1 MANKIYELIRI
12 IFVKILIFPIRVYQY
27 VISPLTPKSCRHIP
41 TCSAYA
47 IEALKVHGVIKG
59 TYLAITRVLRC
70 NPWGT
75 SGYDPVPA
83 PALKIKKSKKA

>member
-27 VISPLTPKSCRHIP
+27 VISPLTSRSCRHIP
-41 TCSAYA
+41 TCSAYS

-59 TYLAITRVLRC
+59 TYLAVTRVLRC

-75 SGYDPVPA
+75 FGYDPVPA
-83 PALKIKKSKKA
+83 PASKIKKSKKG